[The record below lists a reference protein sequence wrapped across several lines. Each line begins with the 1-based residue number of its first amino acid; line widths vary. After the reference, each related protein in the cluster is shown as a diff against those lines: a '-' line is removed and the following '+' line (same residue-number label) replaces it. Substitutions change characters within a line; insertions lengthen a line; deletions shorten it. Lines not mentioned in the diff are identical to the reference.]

1 MSSLLIK
8 PTVGGANIVG
18 PALSSRQLADLA
30 ARIGAAP
37 WQWVGQE
44 LPQFSSAPT
53 DHYPGGLTAAS
64 VGMRLFTVSQSG
76 GYAPMVGGLGYVLAP
91 GNAAYKLNSVAAK
104 DIWVRPPTRA
114 KAETTLTIPSV
125 ELPSG
130 TRFISSPVCCPTC
143 SGWAATASARRTWR
157 GFSS

>member
-1 MSSLLIK
+1 
-8 PTVGGANIVG
+8 
-18 PALSSRQLADLA
+18 
-30 ARIGAAP
+30 
-37 WQWVGQE
+37 
-44 LPQFSSAPT
+44 
-53 DHYPGGLTAAS
+53 
-64 VGMRLFTVSQSG
+64 MRLFTVSQSG